1 MGCSSVVMFVTQEYF
16 GNGTSL
22 HFIFYQ
28 VTEYWVL
35 VAAMVFICMSSS
47 LAIQHANCVCVCVCY
62 TCRPHLII
70 VDNKVLR
77 LTSIVNGR
85 LSLSM
90 VEHTT
95 SENCA
100 QPNKYAAIL
109 PFV

>member
-47 LAIQHANCVCVCVCY
+47 LAIQHANCVCVCVCVCVCARVHVRVREILLLHKLC
-62 TCRPHLII
+62 TKDTAVIR
-70 VDNKVLR
+70 KGLR
-77 LTSIVNGR
+77 VFGCTA
-85 LSLSM
+85 M
-90 VEHTT
+90 
-95 SENCA
+95 
-100 QPNKYAAIL
+100 
-109 PFV
+109 